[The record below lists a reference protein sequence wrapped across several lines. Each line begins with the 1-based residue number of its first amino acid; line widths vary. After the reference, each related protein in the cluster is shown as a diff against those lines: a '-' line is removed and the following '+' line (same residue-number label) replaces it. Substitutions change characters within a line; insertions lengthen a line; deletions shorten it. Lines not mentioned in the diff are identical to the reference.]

1 MPPKRKNLLVRTAT
15 GAVYIA
21 LMIAGVFCYPLMA
34 VLMCVLAC
42 LAIRE
47 FMGLTSGPADQI
59 ANILLT
65 VVAAT
70 QFIVLLIYGVTSSN
84 PIGLFEMIRWSKI
97 LLMLMPLL
105 LLFTIVAMSITE
117 LFRNRPCP
125 IEHIG
130 QALFG
135 LCWIVFPLGILT
147 FCTSFAKQFILAFFL
162 VIWCYDT
169 FAYLGGSLYGKTK
182 MCQRISPKKTWE
194 GTVTGLL
201 AAVILA
207 IVLPSIPFFGHL
219 HIATG
224 KWVVFALI
232 AVVFGTFGD
241 LLESCFK
248 RRADVKDSSHIL
260 PGHGGI
266 LDRLD
271 SMLFS
276 AIPAI
281 LFAYFVMLQ

>member
-1 MPPKRKNLLVRTAT
+1 MPPKRKNLLVRSVT
-15 GAVYIA
+15 GAVYIT

-47 FMGLTSGPADQI
+47 FSGLTSGPTDRPAYL
-59 ANILLT
+59 LLT
-65 VVAAT
+65 AVAAI
-70 QFIVLLIYGVTSSN
+70 QFIVLLIYGITSSN
-84 PIGLFEMIRWSKI
+84 PLAFSGMLRWSI
-97 LLMLMPLL
+97 RLVMLQPLL
-105 LLFTIVAMSITE
+105 LLFTVVVLSIAE

-147 FCTSFAKQFILAFFL
+147 FSSLFAKQVILAFFL

-182 MCQRISPKKTWE
+182 MCKRISPKKTWE
-194 GTVTGLL
+194 GAVTGLL

-207 IVLPSIPFFGHL
+207 VIIPSIPFFGHL
-219 HIATG
+219 HVATG

-232 AVVFGTFGD
+232 TVVFGTFGD

-281 LFAYFVMLQ
+281 LYAYFEMLQ

>member
-1 MPPKRKNLLVRTAT
+1 MSPKRKNLLVRTAT

-47 FMGLTSGPADQI
+47 FAGLTSGPTDRPA
-59 ANILLT
+59 ALLLT
-65 VVAAT
+65 VIAAA
-70 QFIVLLIYGVTSSN
+70 QFIVLLFYGITSIDSL
-84 PIGLFEMIRWSKI
+84 GVVGMVRWLRR
-97 LLMLMPLL
+97 LLMLMPML
-105 LLFTIVAMSITE
+105 LLFAVVVMSIAE

-147 FCTSFAKQFILAFFL
+147 FCSLFAKQLVLAFFL
-162 VIWCYDT
+162 IIWCYDT

-224 KWVVFALI
+224 RWVVFALI
-232 AVVFGTFGD
+232 TVVFGTFGD

-276 AIPAI
+276 AIPAV
-281 LFAYFVMLQ
+281 LFAYFAMLQ

>member
-1 MPPKRKNLLVRTAT
+1 MPQKRKNLLVRTVT

-47 FMGLTSGPADQI
+47 FSGLTSGPVDRLAYL
-59 ANILLT
+59 LLT
-65 VVAAT
+65 AVAST
-70 QFIVLLIYGVTSSN
+70 QFIVLLIYGVSSTCN
-84 PIGLFEMIRWSKI
+84 TGFGGMR
-97 LLMLMPLL
+97 LLLVLMPLL
-105 LLFTIVAMSITE
+105 LLFSFVFMSITE

-130 QALFG
+130 QAIFG

-147 FCTSFAKQFILAFFL
+147 LCSLFAEQLILAFFL
-162 VIWCYDT
+162 VVWCYDT

-182 MCQRISPKKTWE
+182 MCKRISPKKTWE
-194 GTVTGLL
+194 GAVTGLL

-207 IVLPSIPFFGHL
+207 VTLPVIPFFGQL

-224 KWVVFALI
+224 KWVVFSLI
-232 AVVFGTFGD
+232 TVVFATFGD

-281 LFAYFVMLQ
+281 LFAYSEMLQ